1 MIKVNHSDNIT
12 FSSSLL
18 LLVSLIFSFF
28 LLIDIQIESNNK
40 GLVNYKRG
48 IGSLFFSYY
57 LLVIS
62 F

>member
-40 GLVNYKRG
+40 GLVNYKG
-48 IGSLFFSYY
+48 
-57 LLVIS
+57 
-62 F
+62 

>member
-1 MIKVNHSDNIT
+1 MIKVNHLDNIT

-40 GLVNYKRG
+40 GLVNYKG
-48 IGSLFFSYY
+48 
-57 LLVIS
+57 
-62 F
+62 